1 MAQAWLAGQERRRA
15 QRRELVDASR
25 AAIDGLTVG
34 PHVTATVRGHVRRG
48 VLTKVAR
55 SRVAMEFTLR
65 SGASR
70 TVTLHA
76 AEVQP
81 T

>member
-1 MAQAWLAGQERRRA
+1 MAQEWAAEQEQHQAEKRD
-15 QRRELVDASR
+15 LVAASR
-25 AAIDGLTVG
+25 AAISALAVG
-34 PHVTATVRGHVRRG
+34 QHVTATVRGHVRHG

-55 SRVAMEFTLR
+55 SRVTMELTLR

-76 AEVQP
+76 AQVQP